1 MAIFQNSDDHAYV
14 LMFPGQG
21 SQYLGMGQDLA
32 RESTSARELF
42 QKADDILGYALSSTM
57 AGRNGDD
64 LNRTVFTQPA
74 TFVHSMALWQVLAE
88 NHALNP
94 RIAAGHSVGE
104 YCALVVAGVLDFEQA
119 LKIIQVRAEGMD
131 QAQPLGTC
139 GMAAVIGLAEE
150 QVLGLVDKHR
160 ENEVLDAANFNA
172 PDQVVVSGHIPAVN
186 RLMDEVKGLKKTRAV
201 MLPVSSAFHTKLMEP
216 ARQKLEEAMETISQ
230 GDPAFPVVS
239 NVTGLFYP
247 QSAEKRKDLI
257 CEQVI
262 KPVRWTDCVKTMMGP
277 NTTFLEIGPGKVL
290 TGLLRRIDKAAKAVN
305 VGDMA
310 AIRGFGEASP

>member
-1 MAIFQNSDDHAYV
+1 M
-14 LMFPGQG
+14 
-21 SQYLGMGQDLA
+21 
-32 RESTSARELF
+32 
-42 QKADDILGYALSSTM
+42 
-57 AGRNGDD
+57 
-64 LNRTVFTQPA
+64 
-74 TFVHSMALWQVLAE
+74 
-88 NHALNP
+88 
-94 RIAAGHSVGE
+94 
-104 YCALVVAGVLDFEQA
+104 
-119 LKIIQVRAEGMD
+119 
-131 QAQPLGTC
+131 
-139 GMAAVIGLAEE
+139 
-150 QVLGLVDKHR
+150 
-160 ENEVLDAANFNA
+160 
-172 PDQVVVSGHIPAVN
+172 SGHIPAVN

-290 TGLLRRIDKAAKAVN
+290 TGLLRRN
-305 VGDMA
+305 RQGSEG
-310 AIRGFGEASP
+310 RQCG